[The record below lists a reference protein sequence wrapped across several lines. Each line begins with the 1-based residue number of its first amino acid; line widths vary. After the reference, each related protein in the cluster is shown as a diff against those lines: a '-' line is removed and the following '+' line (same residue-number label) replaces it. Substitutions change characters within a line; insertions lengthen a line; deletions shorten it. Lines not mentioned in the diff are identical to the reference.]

1 MIILIL
7 SMAGAMTISCLCSLL
22 EAALLSLTPSQLAHI
37 RQKSPRRGSICAT
50 LKRDIGNPVAAILIC
65 NTAAHTIGAAVA
77 GAQFDKLFG
86 ASWMWLFSLCFT
98 LLMVQYTEI
107 LPKTLGIR
115 FNQSVMLVAAHPLQ
129 ITIRL
134 LLPLI
139 RLTHFINR
147 PFESRQERRHPS
159 AAEEISALAALA
171 RSTRQIS
178 TRQERII
185 NAVPQLSTRTAEQIM
200 LPVENISFMSDERT
214 LSDAIN
220 LTGNDF
226 HTRYPVC
233 DGGDPDKIMGY
244 VNFKEVVS
252 TYRHNPERGRLSDIL
267 RPIAF
272 VAPEEPAAKLLEDF
286 VTRHCHMAIVR
297 SKNGRTM
304 GLVTLEDIIEEL
316 LGDLDDEF
324 DPLPRTFY
332 SPAPGVWIAG
342 GGLPLT
348 MLARETGLPL
358 PQRTEPVAVWF
369 GRLLGRH
376 PRIGDVYRAD
386 RAEFYVRKIRRG
398 QVLEFTLKRTD

>member
-1 MIILIL
+1 MILLIA
-7 SMAGAMTISCLCSLL
+7 SMGLAMGVSSLCSLL

-37 RQKSPRRGSICAT
+37 RRRSPRRGAVCAA

-65 NTAAHTIGAAVA
+65 NTAAHTVGAAVA

-86 ASWMWLFSLCFT
+86 ASWMWVFSLGFT

-115 FNQSVMLVAAHPLQ
+115 FNQSVMMLAAHPLQ

-139 RLTHFINR
+139 RLTHLINR
-147 PFESRQERRHPS
+147 PFEVRREKHRPS
-159 AAEEISALAALA
+159 AAEEIAALAALA

-185 NAVPQLSTRTAEQIM
+185 NAVPQLSTRTAERIM

-233 DGGDPDKIMGY
+233 DGGDPDKILGY

-267 RPIAF
+267 RPIEF
-272 VAPEEPAAKLLEDF
+272 VAPETPAAKLLEDF

-297 SKNGRTM
+297 GGDGRTL

-332 SPAPGVWIAG
+332 SPAPGVWIVG
-342 GGLPLT
+342 GGLPLS
-348 MLARETGLPL
+348 MLARETNLPL
-358 PQRTEPVAVWF
+358 PHRTEPVAVWF
-369 GRLLGRH
+369 GRLLDRQ
-376 PRIGDVYRAD
+376 PRIGDVHRTES
-386 RAEFYVRKIRRG
+386 AEFYVRKIRRG
-398 QVLEFTLKRTD
+398 QVLEFTLRRTD